1 MIVSYKHKFIFV
13 HLGRTGG
20 RSLTESLIPH
30 CDADDII
37 TPVGNHPGQ
46 NHHGWH
52 RHESAVSIRDRLGR
66 EFFEECYV
74 FTVDRNP
81 WDKVLSNYWAYK
93 GYSHGKG
100 GKTEQISIFERLWRA
115 ISGYPWSFDTWLKY
129 RALKSKLPG
138 SNVRFPVSFNKFADG
153 EGEIIVDKI
162 FRFEEF
168 QESVKELSMKLGFQV
183 DWRQSQ
189 GTGTRKN
196 RESYRTQ
203 YSPYGTQLVADVF
216 SKEIELLGYTF

>member
-138 SNVRFPVSFNKFADG
+138 SNVRFPVSYNKFADD
-153 EGEIIVDKI
+153 EGEIIVD
-162 FRFEEF
+162 
-168 QESVKELSMKLGFQV
+168 
-183 DWRQSQ
+183 
-189 GTGTRKN
+189 
-196 RESYRTQ
+196 
-203 YSPYGTQLVADVF
+203 
-216 SKEIELLGYTF
+216 